1 VWWYHSHVHEASEV
15 NAGLLGPI
23 IITRKGQA
31 GPDGAPTDVA
41 REFVTAFMIFDA
53 VPKILQLPFV
63 VEATEA
69 MGFAASA
76 VPVIG
81 TVLAVCLALYLVPR
95 TAILGAVL
103 LTGYLGGAV
112 CAQLR
117 IDAPLFSTTLFP
129 VYFGTLVW
137 VALYLRSPQLRRV
150 VAEIVS

>member
-1 VWWYHSHVHEASEV
+1 MSVLSALKTPARPLSRAASRTGTV
-15 NAGLLGPI
+15 LTVLLSLY
-23 IITRKGQA
+23 
-31 GPDGAPTDVA
+31 
-41 REFVTAFMIFDA
+41 FLFDA
-53 VPKILQLPFV
+53 VPKLLQLPVV
-63 VEATEA
+63 VEATQQ

-81 TVLAVCLALYLVPR
+81 AVLLVCLALYLVPR

-117 IDAPLFSTTLFP
+117 IDAPLFSTMLFP
-129 VYFGTLVW
+129 VYFGVVVW

-150 VAEIVS
+150 VAEGLS

>member
-1 VWWYHSHVHEASEV
+1 
-15 NAGLLGPI
+15 
-23 IITRKGQA
+23 
-31 GPDGAPTDVA
+31 
-41 REFVTAFMIFDA
+41 M
-53 VPKILQLPFV
+53 
-63 VEATEA
+63 
-69 MGFAASA
+69 
-76 VPVIG
+76 PVIG

-117 IDAPLFSTTLFP
+117 IEAPLFSTMLFP

-150 VAEIVS
+150 VAEIIG

>member
-1 VWWYHSHVHEASEV
+1 MSVLSTPTTTARPISRAASRTGTV
-15 NAGLLGPI
+15 LTVLL
-23 IITRKGQA
+23 
-31 GPDGAPTDVA
+31 
-41 REFVTAFMIFDA
+41 TAFLLFDA
-53 VPKILQLPFV
+53 VPKILQFPFV
-63 VEATEA
+63 VQATEA

-81 TVLAVCLALYLVPR
+81 TVLLVCLALYLVPR

-117 IDAPLFSTTLFP
+117 IEAPVFSTMLFP
-129 VYFGTLVW
+129 VYFGILVW